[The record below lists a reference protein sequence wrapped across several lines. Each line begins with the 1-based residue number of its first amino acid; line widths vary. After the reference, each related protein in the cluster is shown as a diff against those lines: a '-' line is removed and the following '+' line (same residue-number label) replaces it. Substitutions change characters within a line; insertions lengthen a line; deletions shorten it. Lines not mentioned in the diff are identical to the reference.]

1 MKILAESANREKQV
15 GEQRQ
20 KVYQIQEK
28 RTQTHEVLC
37 LHLQCKIISL
47 FPKSFVKS
55 SKCIHL
61 TKCANIFLI
70 YAAPMCSHF

>member
-28 RTQTHEVLC
+28 RT
-37 LHLQCKIISL
+37 
-47 FPKSFVKS
+47 
-55 SKCIHL
+55 
-61 TKCANIFLI
+61 
-70 YAAPMCSHF
+70 